1 MEDEV
6 IDECFEFITDIIP
19 VRLENLKEPIDYS
32 KDVLRL
38 GYYQPRTKYEF
49 KVCKEDNP
57 DDCQLR
63 YSDNET
69 YTVKASDR
77 DYKKVVE
84 RYEMHGRS
92 INRTHSYIFKY
103 KSVKLKLDEG
113 LIRGENGA
121 ADTCKED
128 YRSCGKFNTGHFGNY
143 KILCFPWAYDCPYK
157 SIKVSGSQDGKL
169 ADYPE
174 QIVLEEF
181 QTLNLRRFTENDI
194 ITSLFTGFYFH
205 PFYQKENLD
214 NLPFTFTTL
223 SNTTYLIFKE
233 TIDLRE
239 LLKENNIYSHF
250 LDIYFKNV
258 GIDKNNTFLF
268 TLSARFTPVRN
279 IERKCGVKE
288 EPKEEYLFDNYDN
301 DCLSMIEHIRPKNA
315 SGPEKL
321 YERDVLKLAHY
332 IPKFEY
338 EHYLCKKA
346 NQSDCKIEYTNDSEY
361 QMMYYDQEYDFK
373 NTTYIG
379 DRAKPIYIFHRIAFQ
394 YDKLNIQLKESF
406 DINLYKCKDG
416 YRPCARIQHHPWA
429 TLLCV
434 PNMNYCPMSDIIG
447 DMYIPNDP
455 YYVELY
461 PYEFSYTFSGGK
473 AIYFHY
479 GRYKMNETIHY
490 VTKGLYLRSGIM
502 EEDFEKLFPF
512 YIGER
517 RKGVKSIDA
526 YQDRTTILE
535 AMFAQNG
542 IATNFF
548 KLYYP
553 DELEQRDI
561 ADDRKTRMY
570 LNAEVQYYKDLELKC
585 EEPSTNNEIKL
596 YGVIAEEEFSGNQT
610 NQTSINE
617 TTTNKIETKTDI
629 PVGGTD
635 KVETKTEV
643 PDQKTDKEETKTE
656 VPDQKTDKVET
667 KTEVPVQKTDKV
679 DTKTEVPESKTD
691 KVDTKTEVPESKTDK
706 VETKTEVPVEK
717 TEKVD
722 TKTEVPV
729 EKTEKV
735 DAKTEVPDAKTDK
748 VETKTE
754 VPVDKTDKVETK
766 TEVPDQKTEKVD
778 TKTEVPV
785 ERTEKVDTKTEVP
798 DTKTENVET
807 GTNATETRTE
817 NVGTKTDV
825 SEEKTDKM
833 ETKANAP
840 EEKTENAETKTDNT
854 NNDDDTYVDPYAG
867 QCFVQFCQ
875 TCEATKSYFCSKC
888 ESSNYEINSASGS
901 CVLKTTPPAISFAD
915 IYGFT
920 MKKTKTI
927 NNRPYTGPFLKMKG
941 LTCSQVVSKHA
952 FIIRLLFKL
961 KSRLRFLEDNTLI
974 IPAICEADKPVS
986 ESSSNLNSV
995 NYECIGE
1002 KEVSDKYV
1010 LSEIKND
1017 EFNLDKSN
1025 LENDKQ
1031 INQEKSSYK
1040 EGSTPVFTV
1049 DQQENIMSNNNNFE
1063 FTLSGKLVDK
1073 NNVLSNTKDV
1083 KIPLK
1088 DRTENV
1094 ICDFTK
1100 GSDQNASL
1108 DCKLTINSSN
1118 IKKRVLSK
1126 IDMQFKDNLVKIGN
1140 TDVYMNKLND
1150 VHLIQDPDYKPTEE
1164 SKFTRINKSS
1174 SSSHKSLIIAL
1185 SVVLGL
1191 IVIAAVIVTACCLK
1205 RKGKDQAVNSEST
1218 INSVGIDNLT
1228 KNNF

>member
-643 PDQKTDKEETKTE
+643 PDQKT
-656 VPDQKTDKVET
+656 
-667 KTEVPVQKTDKV
+667 
-679 DTKTEVPESKTD
+679 
-691 KVDTKTEVPESKTDK
+691 
-706 VETKTEVPVEK
+706 
-717 TEKVD
+717 
-722 TKTEVPV
+722 
-729 EKTEKV
+729 
-735 DAKTEVPDAKTDK
+735 
-748 VETKTE
+748 
-754 VPVDKTDKVETK
+754 
-766 TEVPDQKTEKVD
+766 EKVD

-833 ETKANAP
+833 ETKTNAP

-1031 INQEKSSYK
+1031 INQEESSYK

>member
-128 YRSCGKFNTGHFGNY
+128 YRSCGKFNTGYFGNY

-174 QIVLEEF
+174 QIVLEES

-194 ITSLFTGFYFH
+194 ISSLFTGFYFH

-223 SNTTYLIFKE
+223 SNNSDSIFTK

-250 LDIYFKNV
+250 LDFYFKNV

-301 DCLSMIEHIRPKNA
+301 DCLSMIEHIHPKNA

-379 DRAKPIYIFHRIAFQ
+379 DRAKPIYIFHRIVFQ

-535 AMFAQNG
+535 AMFVQSG

-643 PDQKTDKEETKTE
+643 P
-656 VPDQKTDKVET
+656 
-667 KTEVPVQKTDKV
+667 
-679 DTKTEVPESKTD
+679 
-691 KVDTKTEVPESKTDK
+691 
-706 VETKTEVPVEK
+706 VEK

-722 TKTEVPV
+722 I
-729 EKTEKV
+729 
-735 DAKTEVPDAKTDK
+735 
-748 VETKTE
+748 
-754 VPVDKTDKVETK
+754 
-766 TEVPDQKTEKVD
+766 
-778 TKTEVPV
+778 
-785 ERTEKVDTKTEVP
+785 KTEVP

-833 ETKANAP
+833 ETKTNAP

-974 IPAICEADKPVS
+974 IPAICEADNSIS

-1031 INQEKSSYK
+1031 INQEESSYK

-1140 TDVYMNKLND
+1140 TDVYMNRLND
-1150 VHLIQDPDYKPTEE
+1150 VHLIQDPDYKPNEE

-1191 IVIAAVIVTACCLK
+1191 IVIAAIIVTACCLK